1 MYTFVHLHQ
10 GFNTFLLRMGTPN
23 SKQWGAG
30 NTDPNYVMRLGKSSG
45 ESSGVLVGG
54 GTFRHQVFP
63 WLFDDVKRS
72 LLAMLAMLVSIHQ
85 WRCHVPNQN
94 LQKVFEKPKWHT
106 WDAHLLRKWV
116 EPYCF
121 CTHPEQADGWN
132 MMKWSAWF
140 RQRCVSF
147 FLWLLKWF
155 APSAR
160 TITGEP
166 LQVPAGYEDDGQ
178 GMTLAMGNS
187 LKWHL
192 AWPPIWGSRITCK
205 LDNCFCRTRNRWF
218 LYLIYTIMYMRIIH
232 IYRYTYS
239 MICKYTHCICR
250 LGVLKKTACFQADFV
265 APRASWDLQ
274 RCGVKQHKSSA

>member
-1 MYTFVHLHQ
+1 MAHLRC
-10 GFNTFLLRMGTPN
+10 TST
-23 SKQWGAG
+23 
-30 NTDPNYVMRLGKSSG
+30 
-45 ESSGVLVGG
+45 EEVGG
-54 GTFRHQVFP
+54 TV
-63 WLFDDVKRS
+63 
-72 LLAMLAMLVSIHQ
+72 LLL
-85 WRCHVPNQN
+85 
-94 LQKVFEKPKWHT
+94 
-106 WDAHLLRKWV
+106 
-116 EPYCF
+116 
-121 CTHPEQADGWN
+121 HPSWTGWW
-132 MMKWSAWF
+132 MKYDEMICLIQTKMF
-140 RQRCVSF
+140 F
-147 FLWLLKWF
+147 FLWLKWF

>member
-1 MYTFVHLHQ
+1 
-10 GFNTFLLRMGTPN
+10 
-23 SKQWGAG
+23 
-30 NTDPNYVMRLGKSSG
+30 MRLGKSSG

-140 RQRCVSF
+140 RQRCF
-147 FLWLLKWF
+147 FFSGWNDLLHQLEQSPVNRFRCQQDMK
-155 APSAR
+155 
-160 TITGEP
+160 
-166 LQVPAGYEDDGQ
+166 
-178 GMTLAMGNS
+178 MMG
-187 LKWHL
+187 K
-192 AWPPIWGSRITCK
+192 AWPWQWGIAWNGTWHDLQFGEVGS
-205 LDNCFCRTRNRWF
+205 L
-218 LYLIYTIMYMRIIH
+218 
-232 IYRYTYS
+232 
-239 MICKYTHCICR
+239 
-250 LGVLKKTACFQADFV
+250 
-265 APRASWDLQ
+265 ASWIIAFAGPETDGSYIWYI
-274 RCGVKQHKSSA
+274 RSCTWE